1 MRDSH
6 ASMGAP
12 RPMPKGHVPE
22 FNSSDLNNLER
33 MLNETGGSPIEEGDE
48 QPKFKVQTEG
58 EEEDFG
64 QDPEMMDNAD
74 IVEEDD
80 NDHGNIEIQTPPQ
93 TPPLGATIT
102 EISSSPEHGE
112 ASSSQ
117 MEAVIEEY
125 ELTEPDR
132 IPQESKRGRRARSA
146 SETRMTHKQ
155 QLIQVLK
162 NGLPSLKVALGLQPP
177 PESSSLSNSED
188 KMGRASSPRP
198 QASSS
203 AIDSARSSLGQ
214 ALKKWFESPREK
226 DRYSILCIPEI
237 EQPVAAVIVR
247 ALKPVEECFR
257 WNWRNGFDN
266 SRGTL
271 EVLLHNGIDI
281 EIWLNFWRA
290 VYRS

>member
-1 MRDSH
+1 MRDAH
-6 ASMGAP
+6 ANMGAP

-22 FNSSDLNNLER
+22 FSSSDLNNLER
-33 MLNETGGSPIEEGDE
+33 MLNETGGTPIVEGDE
-48 QPKFKVQTEG
+48 QPKFKVQTEA
-58 EEEDFG
+58 EEEDFAEE
-64 QDPEMMDNAD
+64 PEMMENAD

-80 NDHGNIEIQTPPQ
+80 NEHGNIETQTPPQ

-102 EISSSPEHGE
+102 EICSSPEHGE

-125 ELTEPDR
+125 DITEPTT

-162 NGLPSLKVALGLQPP
+162 NGLPSLKVALGLQTPE
-177 PESSSLSNSED
+177 ESSPKSNS
-188 KMGRASSPRP
+188 GGASLHPRP
-198 QASSS
+198 QTSSS

-214 ALKKWFESPREK
+214 ALKKWFQSPREK
-226 DRYSILCIPEI
+226 ERYSILCIPEI

-247 ALKPVEECFR
+247 ALKPVEACFR

-271 EVLLHNGIDI
+271 EVQLHNGIEI